1 MPAAKI
7 DNLAGHVENESEVFV
22 RVEGVRVEVD
32 RVDDKPPF
40 SKSLRTNIR
49 LRSGN
54 FSATVL
60 ILHLAESLCNFIA
73 ARGALQCHCLKIRA
87 HVISS
92 FSPLCE
98 ELLHRT
104 S

>member
-32 RVDDKPPF
+32 RVDDKPF
-40 SKSLRTNIR
+40 SKSPRTNIR
-49 LRSGN
+49 LRPGN
-54 FSATVL
+54 CSATVL
-60 ILHLAESLCNFIA
+60 ILHLAESPCNFIA
-73 ARGALQCHCLKIRA
+73 ARGVLQCHCLKIRA

>member
-1 MPAAKI
+1 MQAAKI
-7 DNLAGHVENESEVFV
+7 DNLAGHVENESEAFV

-40 SKSLRTNIR
+40 SQSLGTNIR

-60 ILHLAESLCNFIA
+60 ILHLAVVTSSRLVVPCSLI
-73 ARGALQCHCLKIRA
+73 
-87 HVISS
+87 V
-92 FSPLCE
+92 
-98 ELLHRT
+98 
-104 S
+104 